1 MELASGTTLA
11 GDAEILDEMVTR
23 SRGEVRRISSP
34 KITSSTATPTQEIR
48 GIHSPRLAAY
58 SPRVGELRGEISP
71 LSGRTGPSPRTLE
84 TRTSNLGKSPED
96 AKY

>member
-23 SRGEVRRISSP
+23 SRGEIRRISSP
-34 KITSSTATPTQEIR
+34 KITSSTATPTQEIK

-58 SPRVGELRGEISP
+58 SPRVRELRGEINP
-71 LSGRTGPSPRTLE
+71 QSGRTGPSPRSVE
-84 TRTSNLGKSPED
+84 TRALNLGKSPEVP
-96 AKY
+96 KN